1 MKGEQPGVPG
11 GGHPLAPTAK
21 DEFDHSLVR
30 AIYEVSPDGILVVGA
45 DNVVVSHNQ
54 RFLDLWQISVPGAD
68 AARAGIMTGTSD
80 TPLLASV
87 LERVNDPDGFL
98 KRVRELYS
106 DPEAEDQC
114 EIALKNGRTL
124 ERYSTVVRNRRGD
137 YMGRVWFFRDITSRK
152 QLEAH
157 LRKARAE
164 AEAANRAKSE
174 FLANMSHEIRTPMN
188 GIIGMTELALSTELT
203 GEQREFLSMV
213 KSSADSL
220 LLIINDILDY
230 SKIEAGKIILDP
242 QPFDL
247 SALVGDTTTTL
258 ALMAHRKGL
267 ELAFHLEPD
276 VPQEIIADSLRLRQ
290 ILLNLTSNAIKFTE
304 KGEVIVQV
312 SAEVGEGVAP
322 QLHFAVRDT
331 GIGISPEK
339 QRKLF
344 QAFEQGDS
352 SMTRQYGG
360 TGLGLAISKRIVELM
375 GGRIWLESIPGAG
388 SVFHFT
394 VAFTPRQP
402 AGGGHVKPAS
412 MEDLRGLS
420 VLIIDDNATNR
431 RILRKTAERWQ
442 MHPQEAQ
449 SGVEGLAKLEDA
461 WATGHPFR
469 LVLLDE
475 QMPGMDGLEVVQ
487 RARARPELRD
497 ATIMMLT
504 SADQTAIA
512 AKCRELGVRVCLV
525 KPIKPAE
532 LLSSIRL
539 LLGKCGD
546 ESPQAVAHDGPRG
559 QRRLR
564 ILLAED
570 NLVNQ
575 KLATALLEKIGHR
588 VIVAAHGAEALR
600 KWKAERFDL
609 IFMDV
614 QMPEM
619 DGLEATTRIRE
630 GERLRGTRT
639 PIVAMTAHA
648 MTGDRERCLAAGMD
662 DYISKPIQRKTLTT
676 MLSRYFA
683 EENPPLAES
692 GASSGAP
699 MAQTV
704 DRSALL
710 GRLDG
715 DEELLQQ
722 LIDIFMTESKTL
734 QEQVVQSVREND
746 AQALER
752 AAHKLKGAVSVFGA
766 SQAMQAA
773 RALEKLAKECQL
785 DAAANALPEIERLMA
800 ALGNALSALKRGA
813 CQRS

>member
-1 MKGEQPGVPG
+1 
-11 GGHPLAPTAK
+11 
-21 DEFDHSLVR
+21 
-30 AIYEVSPDGILVVGA
+30 
-45 DNVVVSHNQ
+45 
-54 RFLDLWQISVPGAD
+54 
-68 AARAGIMTGTSD
+68 
-80 TPLLASV
+80 
-87 LERVNDPDGFL
+87 
-98 KRVRELYS
+98 
-106 DPEAEDQC
+106 
-114 EIALKNGRTL
+114 
-124 ERYSTVVRNRRGD
+124 
-137 YMGRVWFFRDITSRK
+137 
-152 QLEAH
+152 
-157 LRKARAE
+157 
-164 AEAANRAKSE
+164 
-174 FLANMSHEIRTPMN
+174 
-188 GIIGMTELALSTELT
+188 
-203 GEQREFLSMV
+203 
-213 KSSADSL
+213 
-220 LLIINDILDY
+220 
-230 SKIEAGKIILDP
+230 
-242 QPFDL
+242 
-247 SALVGDTTTTL
+247 
-258 ALMAHRKGL
+258 
-267 ELAFHLEPD
+267 
-276 VPQEIIADSLRLRQ
+276 
-290 ILLNLTSNAIKFTE
+290 
-304 KGEVIVQV
+304 
-312 SAEVGEGVAP
+312 
-322 QLHFAVRDT
+322 
-331 GIGISPEK
+331 
-339 QRKLF
+339 
-344 QAFEQGDS
+344 
-352 SMTRQYGG
+352 MTRQYGG

-394 VAFTPRQP
+394 VAFTPRKA
-402 AGGGHVKPAS
+402 AGGGHFKPAS

-431 RILRKTAERWQ
+431 QILRKTAEHWQ
-442 MHPQEAQ
+442 MHPQEAH
-449 SGVEGLAKLEDA
+449 SGFEGLAKLEDA

-532 LLSSIRL
+532 LLSSIRMV
-539 LLGKCGD
+539 LGKCRG
-546 ESPQAVAHDGPRG
+546 ESPEAVPAEGAKTE
-559 QRRLR
+559 RRLHV
-564 ILLAED
+564 LLAED

-588 VIVAAHGAEALR
+588 VTLAAHGAEALR
-600 KWKAERFDL
+600 KWSADRFDL

-630 GERLRGTRT
+630 GERLRGTHT

-683 EENPPLAES
+683 EENPRLAES
-692 GASSGAP
+692 EASSGAP
-699 MAQTV
+699 VAQAV

-722 LIDIFMTESKTL
+722 LIDIFMTESKPL
-734 QEQVVQSVREND
+734 QEQVAQSVREND

-752 AAHKLKGAVSVFGA
+752 GAHKLKGAVSVFGA

-773 RALEKLAKECQL
+773 QALEKMGKQCELNGAP
-785 DAAANALPEIERLMA
+785 DALRELEKQMA
-800 ALGNALSALKRGA
+800 ALENALSALKRGA

>member
-564 ILLAED
+564 VLLAED